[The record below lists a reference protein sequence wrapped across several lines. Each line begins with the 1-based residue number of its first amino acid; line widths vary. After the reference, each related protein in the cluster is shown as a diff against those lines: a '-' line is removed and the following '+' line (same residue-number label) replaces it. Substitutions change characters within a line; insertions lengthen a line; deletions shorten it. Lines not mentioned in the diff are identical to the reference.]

1 MGVLIINWS
10 PFPASFLPLP
20 FGNSPDCAA
29 GCRTKLQITD
39 LEEGPSD
46 WKIQGFAKKLAQLLY
61 PNLTARHFLSLH
73 SLSSVLSELLPSNQ
87 NLSSESVM
95 NNSWLDLKL
104 VPHRNTCPS
113 IILQPLVGW
122 MHSLDW
128 VLDLD
133 TYSVTSLP
141 LSSSSP
147 YKPCPSPPGCLLDT
161 VFGPSPV
168 WLRSA
173 IRASICYLSIQV
185 PPKSAVPPKASDF
198 LTVGNRQHLVEKE
211 SISLMRKGCCWNR
224 LLVKKRIG
232 REWPSSSQISEVKE
246 KERCFLFSQMK
257 CFCQCEQF

>member
-1 MGVLIINWS
+1 M
-10 PFPASFLPLP
+10 
-20 FGNSPDCAA
+20 
-29 GCRTKLQITD
+29 
-39 LEEGPSD
+39 
-46 WKIQGFAKKLAQLLY
+46 
-61 PNLTARHFLSLH
+61 
-73 SLSSVLSELLPSNQ
+73 
-87 NLSSESVM
+87 M

-104 VPHRNTCPS
+104 VPHCNTCPS

-141 LSSSSP
+141 LSSSFP
-147 YKPCPSPPGCLLDT
+147 YKPCPSPPGCLLEM

-173 IRASICYLSIQV
+173 MSTSICSLSIQV
-185 PPKSAVPPKASDF
+185 PPRSAVPPKASDF

-224 LLVKKRIG
+224 LLVEKRMG
-232 REWPSSSQISEVKE
+232 RGRPSSSRISEVKE
-246 KERCFLFSQMK
+246 KERRFLFSQMK
-257 CFCQCEQF
+257 CCCQYEQF